1 MRSFQVEKPDI
12 HKMSVDELLDDIV
25 EYGIDGAA
33 MEEIRERPEEQIQE
47 ERGKLGEEYQK
58 QFEKL
63 DSVMN
68 KFRELRE
75 EQSKAASW
83 KERQEIGRKI
93 EEIQWQRVYIWN
105 QIGKTVTKRSSL
117 EKIRREGKI

>member
-33 MEEIRERPEEQIQE
+33 MKEIKERPEEQIQE
-47 ERGKLGEEYQK
+47 ERDKLGEEYQK

-68 KFRELRE
+68 KLRKLRK
-75 EQSKAASW
+75 EQSKAA
-83 KERQEIGRKI
+83 
-93 EEIQWQRVYIWN
+93 
-105 QIGKTVTKRSSL
+105 
-117 EKIRREGKI
+117 